1 MRHLIVFCHLRWDF
15 VLQRPQHLLTR
26 LAQTYRVLVVEE
38 PVPGDSPSLQI
49 STPIAG
55 VEVLRPHLPGGGN
68 GFADEHFAGMQELL
82 HSHLRRNGID
92 DYVVWFYT
100 PMAWPMLEGL
110 RPKAVVYDCM
120 DELSS
125 FKHAPPQLRQRE
137 QELLDRADVVFTG
150 GPSLYEAKRDRHP
163 YVLCLPSAVDANHY
177 SRERALTDAEGARR
191 AAEVQGAIPTPRLGF
206 FGVIDER
213 LDLDL
218 VDHVAAANPSW
229 HLVMVGPVVKIS
241 PDDLP
246 RRPNI
251 HWLGQQSY
259 ALLPQL
265 VATWDVCLLPFA
277 LNESTRFISPT
288 KTLEY
293 MAAEK
298 PVVSTPVRDVSVLY
312 GQDVRIAEGKE
323 AFVSACHDLLA
334 EGAEDRERRCRK
346 MAATVALFSWDN
358 TADTIRRAIDEAVA
372 RAGSRNANR
381 SEDAGGVRDIDR
393 MSGVAG
399 GTAGAPAAEETVR
412 LADTVSGA
420 GVGTTAG

>member
-38 PVPGDSPSLQI
+38 PVPGDTPSLQI
-49 STPIAG
+49 SSPVDGI
-55 VEVLRPHLPGGGN
+55 EVLRAQLPGGGN
-68 GFADEHFAGMQELL
+68 GFADEHFAPMQELL
-82 HSHLRRNGID
+82 HAHLQRNAID

-100 PMAWPMLEGL
+100 PMALPMLEGL

-120 DELSS
+120 DELAS
-125 FKHAPPQLRQRE
+125 FKHAPPQLRERE
-137 QELLDRADVVFTG
+137 QALLDRADVVFTG

-163 YVLCLPSAVDANHY
+163 YVMCLPSAVDANHF

-191 AAEVQGAIPTPRLGF
+191 AAEVQASIPTPRLGF

-213 LDLDL
+213 LDLEL
-218 VDHVAAANPSW
+218 VEHVAAADPSW
-229 HLVMVGPVVKIS
+229 QLVMVGPVVKIS

-251 HWLGQQSY
+251 HYLGQQSY

-312 GQDVRIAEGKE
+312 GQDVRIADSQA
-323 AFVSACHDLLA
+323 AFVDACRDLLA
-334 EGAEDRERRCRK
+334 EGAEERERRCRK

-358 TADTIRRAIDEAVA
+358 TADTMRRAIDEAVA
-372 RAGSRNANR
+372 RAASASGSGANPTPG
-381 SEDAGGVRDIDR
+381 A
-393 MSGVAG
+393 
-399 GTAGAPAAEETVR
+399 TAAHESSR
-412 LADTVSGA
+412 LADA
-420 GVGTTAG
+420 GSAA